1 MSKEAVEEVQE
12 RGRMAWSGVRWQ
24 TRLAVTDLEYGLEI
38 ILTDVTDEL
47 TMVVRLSEREIRDNV
62 RFWM

>member
-1 MSKEAVEEVQE
+1 M
-12 RGRMAWSGVRWQ
+12 
-24 TRLAVTDLEYGLEI
+24 TDLEYGLEI